1 MHMDKNGKE
10 FGYMKYDSRP
20 TVCKCG
26 GKVIYGRM
34 KDFGITPYK
43 SGYCYF
49 CTKCGAYVGTHEN
62 RKKDALGVL
71 SDGRTRRMR
80 MVCHQEFDKHWD
92 STAGKNRL
100 YFKLSKELGIK
111 SEDCHFG
118 YMDYEQ
124 LQKALNIMQ
133 SWGDFKIR

>member
-1 MHMDKNGKE
+1 MDKNGKE

-62 RKKDALGVL
+62 RK
-71 SDGRTRRMR
+71 RMR
-80 MVCHQEFDKHWD
+80 LVFCQMVEQDECGWYVIRNLINTGIARLEKIDCILNYP
-92 STAGKNRL
+92 KN
-100 YFKLSKELGIK
+100 LG
-111 SEDCHFG
+111 
-118 YMDYEQ
+118 
-124 LQKALNIMQ
+124 
-133 SWGDFKIR
+133 

>member
-1 MHMDKNGKE
+1 MDKNGKE

-49 CTKCGAYVGTHEN
+49 
-62 RKKDALGVL
+62 
-71 SDGRTRRMR
+71 
-80 MVCHQEFDKHWD
+80 
-92 STAGKNRL
+92 
-100 YFKLSKELGIK
+100 
-111 SEDCHFG
+111 
-118 YMDYEQ
+118 
-124 LQKALNIMQ
+124 
-133 SWGDFKIR
+133 

>member
-1 MHMDKNGKE
+1 MDKNGKE

-62 RKKDALGVL
+62 RK
-71 SDGRTRRMR
+71 RMR
-80 MVCHQEFDKHWD
+80 LVFCQMV
-92 STAGKNRL
+92 
-100 YFKLSKELGIK
+100 
-111 SEDCHFG
+111 
-118 YMDYEQ
+118 EQ
-124 LQKALNIMQ
+124 DECG
-133 SWGDFKIR
+133 WYVIRI

>member
-1 MHMDKNGKE
+1 
-10 FGYMKYDSRP
+10 
-20 TVCKCG
+20 
-26 GKVIYGRM
+26 
-34 KDFGITPYK
+34 
-43 SGYCYF
+43 
-49 CTKCGAYVGTHEN
+49 
-62 RKKDALGVL
+62 
-71 SDGRTRRMR
+71 

-124 LQKALNIMQ
+124 LQKALNIMK

>member
-62 RKKDALGVL
+62 
-71 SDGRTRRMR
+71 S
-80 MVCHQEFDKHWD
+80 KHWD
-92 STAGKNRL
+92 SPAGKNRL

-124 LQKALNIMQ
+124 LQKALNIMK

>member
-1 MHMDKNGKE
+1 MFCQMVEQDE
-10 FGYMKYDSRP
+10 
-20 TVCKCG
+20 CG
-26 GKVIYGRM
+26 WYVIR
-34 KDFGITPYK
+34 
-43 SGYCYF
+43 
-49 CTKCGAYVGTHEN
+49 N
-62 RKKDALGVL
+62 
-71 SDGRTRRMR
+71 
-80 MVCHQEFDKHWD
+80 

-124 LQKALNIMQ
+124 LQKALNIMK

>member
-80 MVCHQEFDKHWD
+80 WYVIRNLINTGIARLEKIDCILNYP
-92 STAGKNRL
+92 KN
-100 YFKLSKELGIK
+100 LG
-111 SEDCHFG
+111 
-118 YMDYEQ
+118 
-124 LQKALNIMQ
+124 
-133 SWGDFKIR
+133 

>member
-1 MHMDKNGKE
+1 MDKNGKE

-49 CTKCGAYVGTHEN
+49 VQNVELMLEHMKIE
-62 RKKDALGVL
+62 K
-71 SDGRTRRMR
+71 RMR
-80 MVCHQEFDKHWD
+80 LVFCQMVEQDECGWYVIRNLINTGIARLEKIDCILNYP
-92 STAGKNRL
+92 KN
-100 YFKLSKELGIK
+100 LG
-111 SEDCHFG
+111 
-118 YMDYEQ
+118 
-124 LQKALNIMQ
+124 
-133 SWGDFKIR
+133 